1 MENNH
6 YKINIFKSN
15 TYFSKQVASLGDLF
29 TLYKNV
35 RIMKAILQ

>member
-15 TYFSKQVASLGDLF
+15 TYKQVASLGDLF